1 MLGSTH
7 IRRTLAV
14 LTFVLVVALP
24 ARAQKYVSV
33 QLLDNGADRSAVY
46 GINAT
51 GQSVGFAVPE
61 ETTDFHSMSWF
72 NGITT
77 DLDGVVHFLLR
88 HPYFGVGVH
97 QAHAISNAG
106 QVVGNARLLI
116 KCDEEEFIV
125 QTAYILSPAVLSDL
139 GTSYPG
145 DSVVNLRTLGN
156 LCSAHDS
163 SAVAI
168 SNTGHVVGWAD
179 RNTFA
184 GDTHAFL
191 VVPVGGTYY
200 VDEFDNDTGATPPDG
215 ISDVVVDLGTIDR
228 FSTVSSATG
237 VNDSGVVVGYTYT
250 RTNTLNNQTA
260 YHAFRIVPQNG
271 VWFVDA
277 GDGPCGPCN
286 QFGYG
291 LGVQIPPCTTCGSNA
306 LMESLGTL
314 GGLNSWARGIN
325 NAGVIVGES
334 DTADRHVRAFRWE
347 NGVMTDLGTLGGDNS
362 SASRINDNGDIV
374 GWAETAGGERHAVA
388 WLGGRIVD
396 LTTALL
402 STSVPNMTLA
412 EARDINEHGQIV
424 GWGTSRNGTTDVTRA
439 FMVRYA
445 TQAEIDYAAALEA
458 GQIVGGA
465 TEDSE
470 GTTTGGTVTNATG
483 GGVTLEGVPGNV
495 GDGTAEPS
503 GGGIVD
509 PGAEDSPATPMC
521 GFGASSLLPLTI
533 VGLCLLRRRR

>member
-1 MLGSTH
+1 MAGSTQT
-7 IRRTLAV
+7 RRILSIAA
-14 LTFVLVVALP
+14 FAFVVALP
-24 ARAQKYVSV
+24 SRGQTYKLVSLGDGGV
-33 QLLDNGADRSAVY
+33 DSAAVY

-51 GQSVGFAVPE
+51 GQAVGYAVPSG
-61 ETTDFHSMSWF
+61 TTDFHSIEWF

-77 DLDGVVHFLLR
+77 DLDGVIHFLLR

-97 QAHAISNAG
+97 QSFAISNAG
-106 QVVGNARLLI
+106 QVVGNARLKI
-116 KCDEEEFIV
+116 KCSEEEFIV

-145 DSVVNLRTLGN
+145 DSVVNLRTLGD

-191 VVPVGGTYY
+191 VVPVNGTYY
-200 VDEFDNDTGATPPDG
+200 VDAFNNFTNAPGGDG
-215 ISDVVVDLGTIDR
+215 ISDIVVDLGTIDR
-228 FSTVSSATG
+228 NSTVSAATG
-237 VNDSGVVVGYTYT
+237 VNDFGVVVGYSYT
-250 RTNTLNNQTA
+250 RTNTLNGQTA
-260 YHAFRIVPQNG
+260 YHAFRIVPQGG
-271 VWFVDA
+271 VWYVDA

-286 QFGYG
+286 QYGYG
-291 LGVQIPPCTTCGSNA
+291 NPPPCTGCGSNA

-334 DTADRHVRAFRWE
+334 DTADRHVRAFKWQ

-374 GWAETAGGERHAVA
+374 GWAETASGTRRAVV
-388 WLGGRIVD
+388 WTNGRIID
-396 LTTALL
+396 LNTSLL
-402 STSVPNMTLA
+402 VGTNPNMTLT

-424 GWGTSRNGTTDVTRA
+424 GWGVASSGSSASRKP
-439 FMVRYA
+439 FMVRRA
-445 TQAEIDYAAALEA
+445 TQAEVDEAIAKAA
-458 GQIVGGA
+458 GDVVGGA
-465 TEDSE
+465 TADSDGNTTVG
-470 GTTTGGTVTNATG
+470 GTTSGATA

-495 GDGTAEPS
+495 GS
-503 GGGIVD
+503 GSTD
-509 PGAEDSPATPMC
+509 APADDASSDNADSASGAFC
-521 GFGASSLLPLTI
+521 GFGATSLLPLTI
-533 VGLCLLRRRR
+533 AGLCLLRRRGR